1 MKKISYIT
9 NISLSIILLIIII
22 RENYP
27 QRVYR
32 KLFTQSQ
39 TTNSYLNNYQWQP
52 RENYF
57 DQDTISN
64 YEIVMIGNSITQGG
78 FWEQLLKSNSVKNL
92 GIGSDVSEGVLNRV
106 ERAINYKPKY
116 LFVEIGINDICS
128 DIPVD
133 TIISNYQKIIS
144 KIKSQKIILGI
155 TSVISV
161 GKNYPN
167 SIAINK
173 NVELLNIKLRSLS
186 KDNVN
191 FIDLNKELAKDGF
204 LTNELTYDQI
214 HLKPQGYLIYAK
226 ILNDFIT
233 SSKSN
238 QTHQDSN

>member
-1 MKKISYIT
+1 
-9 NISLSIILLIIII
+9 
-22 RENYP
+22 
-27 QRVYR
+27 
-32 KLFTQSQ
+32 
-39 TTNSYLNNYQWQP
+39 
-52 RENYF
+52 
-57 DQDTISN
+57 
-64 YEIVMIGNSITQGG
+64 MIGNSITQGG

-173 NVELLNIKLRSLS
+173 NVELLNNKLRSLS
-186 KDNVN
+186 KDNFN

-214 HLKPQGYLIYAK
+214 HLKPQGYLVYSK

-238 QTHQDSN
+238 QIHQGSN